1 MTDKHYVG
9 EIGTEVLLDTAS
21 DLTGATDT
29 KIKCKK
35 PDGTVVEW
43 TATIKETTK
52 LSYITAA
59 GDLDQAG
66 MYRVQTSLTLTGW
79 SGLGETAS
87 FKILETF
94 EG

>member
-1 MTDKHYVG
+1 MTGKQYKGDV
-9 EIGTEVLLDTAS
+9 GTEILLDTSS
-21 DLTGATDT
+21 DLTDATNT
-29 KIKCKK
+29 KIRCKK
-35 PDGTVVEW
+35 PDGTTVEW
-43 TATIKETTK
+43 AATIKETTK

-66 MYRVQTSLTLTGW
+66 MYRVQASLTLGSW

>member
-1 MTDKHYVG
+1 MTDKHYSG
-9 EIGTEVLLDTAS
+9 EIGTEILLDTGS
-21 DLTGATDT
+21 DLTGASDT

-35 PDGTVVEW
+35 PDGTTVEW
-43 TATIKETTK
+43 VATIKETTK

-59 GDLDQAG
+59 GDFNQTG
-66 MYRVQTSLTLTGW
+66 RYRVQASLTLAGW

-87 FKILETF
+87 FKVLETF